1 MCPAT
6 RRPGVQ
12 PGLVHEPC
20 SISLMLFWLVLTNAR
35 ACNLKARLYVRFL
48 AIFPRSSSSLLFL
61 FEVSTPQVQDH
72 YLSRAELSKIWS
84 GNYYPECRD
93 ADISG
98 QVLTPSAS
106 RAA

>member
-61 FEVSTPQVQDH
+61 FEVSTPQVQDQ
-72 YLSRAELSKIWS
+72 LIQGAVCICLKLLMLMVAGLRLCQI
-84 GNYYPECRD
+84 R
-93 ADISG
+93 
-98 QVLTPSAS
+98 TPQ
-106 RAA
+106 RTD